1 MSSLK
6 AVPNRFFVKFKN
18 WKNKL
23 LWNFFWWLYLM
34 NFWHGEPRP
43 ADTPFQW
50 FSKTSHRKYWFIILK
65 WSKVFENRS
74 DLSSVLAHL
83 CSLFGFNF
91 CYCNCHWSVKRTKRG
106 CDWLVFENEWLTAV
120 PGKLKD
126 DQLDDR
132 NDWIVLL
139 LAEVIDNLNVFLLA
153 EFKLSMLVE
162 VTN

>member
-1 MSSLK
+1 M
-6 AVPNRFFVKFKN
+6 
-18 WKNKL
+18 
-23 LWNFFWWLYLM
+23 
-34 NFWHGEPRP
+34 
-43 ADTPFQW
+43 
-50 FSKTSHRKYWFIILK
+50 
-65 WSKVFENRS
+65 
-74 DLSSVLAHL
+74 
-83 CSLFGFNF
+83 
-91 CYCNCHWSVKRTKRG
+91 KRTKRG
-106 CDWLVFENEWLTAV
+106 CDWLVFENEWFTPV